1 MFNYKI
7 TCPHCKKSFIMYSCP
22 QSLKDFE
29 KEEIK
34 GKCLHCH
41 ELFLMKD
48 AASLINTSTDN
59 QSNIITEKLQPLNYW
74 RMIYRLMDNVKTAMD
89 ATAQDKQSN
98 ISMKD
103 VQNIIQYIN
112 TSINNIMN

>member
-1 MFNYKI
+1 MNK
-7 TCPHCKKSFIMYSCP
+7 H
-22 QSLKDFE
+22 LKQ
-29 KEEIK
+29 I
-34 GKCLHCH
+34 
-41 ELFLMKD
+41 
-48 AASLINTSTDN
+48 INEAIRNTLLEMSIVPIDN
-59 QSNIITEKLQPLNYW
+59 QGNINIVKHKPLNYW

-112 TSINNIMN
+112 TSINNIMK